1 MLARCPSCRNTF
13 SAERSGRQECP
24 VCGKPLYVP
33 EPEPVSAQA
42 EIPTEPEGT
51 PWERRAQLGL
61 WSGWLQTM
69 QGALLEPGKLFASAR
84 LDRGAAQLGFA
95 VLTCSAA
102 SVLEQAFGLVLS
114 GSQQA
119 MVRRMLENLPAD
131 SPALPMLRWA
141 VEASRPG
148 ALRFLLHVAL
158 APLFWLVFVYLNAAV
173 THAVA
178 ALLGQSRRGF
188 AATFTACAYG
198 CAPLVLMAVPACGGI
213 IGLVWLVVLTGIG
226 MKITHGISS
235 GGATATVV
243 VPYLAC
249 CCLGT
254 AATFLMISTLGHLGG
269 P

>member
-13 SAERSGRQECP
+13 SAERSGRQDCP
-24 VCGKPLYVP
+24 VCGKPLFVP
-33 EPEPVSAQA
+33 EPEPVAEAQ
-42 EIPTEPEGT
+42 IPTEPEGT
-51 PWERRAQLGL
+51 AWERRAQLGL
-61 WSGWLQTM
+61 WSGWLQTI
-69 QGALLEPGKLFASAR
+69 QGALLDPGKLFASVR

-102 SVLEQAFGLVLS
+102 SLLEQAFGLVMS

-119 MVRRMLENLPAD
+119 MVQRMMERLPAD
-131 SPALPMLRWA
+131 APGLPMLRWA
-141 VEASRPG
+141 VESSRPS
-148 ALRFLLHVAL
+148 APRFLLHVAL
-158 APLFWLVFVYLNAAV
+158 SPLFWLVFVYLNAAI

-178 ALLGQSRRGF
+178 ALIGQAKRGF
-188 AATFTACAYG
+188 PATFAACAYG

-235 GGATATVV
+235 GGATATVLL
-243 VPYLAC
+243 PYLAC

-254 AATFLMISTLGHLGG
+254 AATFFMISSLGRLGG